1 MKAKWLAAVAVC
13 AISVTAGI
21 SASAATK
28 CVRSEEK
35 TALEVRALQTDMMVA
50 ALSCNATR
58 EYNEFVTRF
67 KSALNNHSTTLN
79 AMFSRFYGRAADREF
94 LRYTTSLANQ
104 ASLASATD
112 SGTFCTSTT
121 TTLRQAVNVALKDF
135 ESIVVGRKAYASDL
149 GPTGKIEVCKTATGT
164 KSAAKST
171 ASNSF

>member
-13 AISVTAGI
+13 AISVTVGI
-21 SASAATK
+21 GASAAATQ

-35 TALEVRALQTDMMVA
+35 KALEVRALQTDMMVA

-67 KSALNNHSTTLN
+67 KSALNSHTHTLN
-79 AMFSRFYGRAADREF
+79 GMFSRLYGRAADREY

-112 SGTFCTSTT
+112 AGEFCTSTT
-121 TTLRQAVNVALKDF
+121 TTLRQAVNIALKDF
-135 ESIVVGRKAYASDL
+135 ESIIVGRKAYASDL
-149 GPTGKIEVCKTATGT
+149 GPTGKIEVCKTTVT
-164 KSAAKST
+164 TSKS
-171 ASNSF
+171 F